1 MQFFLEFL
9 TKALAPLSI
18 IILVT
23 TILTFISLFFVD
35 KRRTK
40 PNAPLTKLSGSKPT
54 ISSNDSKE
62 SMNIIGNSNHDNN
75 IDNSVNEYN
84 TPKKQN

>member
-9 TKALAPLSI
+9 TKALVPLSI

-35 KRRTK
+35 KRRIK